1 MCCYSLCWSQICFWI
16 YLSWLSLLRMKT
28 HVNISLATGNTPLC
42 DGAEYRYLD
51 ITSIRIAPEGRA
63 TAWDPS
69 EKRKE
74 CHVIEKRRHPSQCL
88 CQLKSY
94 MQWRTN
100 LSPFTKDFRVCGT
113 FIETHQFLGVCYSA
127 AYLTHQSAPPPPN
140 TKKTQPLRPWKHVHR
155 TQHTCL
161 HWIGDHYF
169 NLT

>member
-16 YLSWLSLLRMKT
+16 YLSWLSLLRMKM
-28 HVNISLATGNTPLC
+28 HVNISLATGSTPLC

-51 ITSIRIAPEGRA
+51 ITSIRIAPEGGA

-69 EKRKE
+69 EKRKD

-127 AYLTHQSAPPPPN
+127 AYLTHQSAPPP
-140 TKKTQPLRPWKHVHR
+140 KKKPQPLGPWKHANY